1 MRKWT
6 IKTQR
11 LYWVHNDGKQNKKQK
26 TEIILGTERM
36 RAKQKT
42 EIILGTERRQE
53 KQKTQQKIKQLSN
66 IYISLK
72 AYWCE
77 TKYIFNVTGHTDNVL
92 QAEIK

>member
-42 EIILGTERRQE
+42 DYIGHRTKTSKTKNTTE
-53 KQKTQQKIKQLSN
+53 N
-66 IYISLK
+66 
-72 AYWCE
+72 
-77 TKYIFNVTGHTDNVL
+77 
-92 QAEIK
+92 